1 MGGRDEHGR
10 ADGKVEQ
17 LQVQGSCSG
26 SSSAPRF
33 SAAPTYAMGGNLG
46 NTQNVTS
53 HCHASIYHVP
63 QAGDGTPI
71 VCGGVTGNA
80 SQCWTHNVDTRKW
93 EAAGRYVYYVGKL
106 VSHHR

>member
-1 MGGRDEHGR
+1 MTVQRVSNMTNLALAFDRQLRIIKIKIYNVDGRRDILIVGGRDEHGR

-53 HCHASIYHVP
+53 HCHASIYHIP
-63 QAGDGTPI
+63 
-71 VCGGVTGNA
+71 
-80 SQCWTHNVDTRKW
+80 
-93 EAAGRYVYYVGKL
+93 
-106 VSHHR
+106 